1 LFFKKEFYVVDIFDT
16 RFEDKS
22 VEVDNFVS
30 LGGEVNI
37 KQKDATLKRI
47 MIGAGWDANAFNA
60 DVVDL
65 DISIFM
71 LNKDGLT
78 RVDEDFVFYNQRE
91 AQNGGVRHHGDS
103 RTGAGDGDD
112 ETVSVFLESIPF
124 DVMHLMIVLS
134 VYRGYEKEQN
144 VSMVRNVYIRVAN
157 EENGYEIVR
166 YKMDVDLKDRTETG
180 VVAAALNREGP
191 KWHFKPLAEFYP
203 NGLPEIAKKYG
214 IIVKE
219 QQ

>member
-1 LFFKKEFYVVDIFDT
+1 VVDIFDT
-16 RFEDKS
+16 RFENKD

-30 LGGEVNI
+30 LGDEVNI
-37 KQKDATLKRI
+37 NAKDGTLKRI

-65 DISIFM
+65 DISVFM
-71 LNKDGLT
+71 LDKNNMT

-91 AQNGGVRHHGDS
+91 AINGGIRHHGDS

-112 ETVSVFLESIPF
+112 ETISVYLESVPF

-134 VYRGYEKEQN
+134 VYKGYEKEQSI
-144 VSMVRNVYIRVAN
+144 SMVRNTYVRIVN

-166 YKMDVDLKDRTETG
+166 YKMDDDMKERSETG
-180 VVAAALNREGP
+180 VIAAALNREGP
-191 KWHFKPLAEFYP
+191 KWHFKPVAEFYP
-203 NGLPEIAKKYG
+203 GGLGEIAKKYG
-214 IIVKE
+214 LIIKE
-219 QQ
+219 

>member
-1 LFFKKEFYVVDIFDT
+1 VVDIFDT
-16 RFEDKS
+16 RFENKD

-30 LGGEVNI
+30 LGDEVNI
-37 KQKDATLKRI
+37 NAKDGTLKRI

-65 DISIFM
+65 DISVFM
-71 LNKDGLT
+71 LDKSNMT

-91 AQNGGVRHHGDS
+91 AVNGGIRHHGDS

-112 ETVSVFLESIPF
+112 ETISVYLESVPF

-134 VYRGYEKEQN
+134 VYKGYEKEQSI
-144 VSMVRNVYIRVAN
+144 SMVRNTYVRIVN

-166 YKMDVDLKDRTETG
+166 YKMDDDMKERSETG
-180 VVAAALNREGP
+180 VIAAALNREGP
-191 KWHFKPLAEFYP
+191 KWHFKPVAEFYP
-203 NGLPEIAKKYG
+203 GGLGEIAKKYG
-214 IIVKE
+214 LIIKE
-219 QQ
+219 